1 MISFAQ
7 RAPKRGEGEDA
18 MDQHN
23 PQSALRRRLCCLLGT
38 LPIVAGLAFASG
50 PARAQT
56 YNMKFATQTLN
67 DAQHEYIKVFK
78 REIEKAT
85 NGRIK
90 VGVFPA
96 SQLGGAQ
103 RQSEGL
109 RLGSIEAA
117 DGPAELFVGVDQ
129 RLQGMALAGL
139 FNDLEKSR
147 SQVHLPAVRKA
158 IADIVAEKNLLLIGI
173 TLYDL
178 QSFVFKTPVTTL
190 DGFKGKRIRVL
201 ASDGEQAMVRALGG
215 SSVPM
220 SLPEVLPALQQ
231 GTIDGVNS
239 GHGVFVAFKYYDA
252 APNMLQTNLWAI
264 VSLALVSRVWYDKL
278 PPDLQKAVVDVG
290 RKIEPEIDAYQV
302 KRSKSDTDAWKAKG
316 GKIVTLSPAEQ
327 QEAEKRVIAAI
338 QPILDKNAGLKEFY
352 GKVRA
357 AIQAG
362 K

>member
-1 MISFAQ
+1 M
-7 RAPKRGEGEDA
+7 RKP
-18 MDQHN
+18 H
-23 PQSALRRRLCCLLGT
+23 PQSAMRWRLCGAIGL
-38 LPIVAGLAFASG
+38 IAIAAGLGFGSR
-50 PARAQT
+50 PARAQQT
-56 YNMKFATQTLN
+56 FNMKFATQTLN

-85 NGRIK
+85 SGRIK

-109 RLGSIEAA
+109 RLGSIEGAV
-117 DGPAELFVGVDQ
+117 GPAELFVGVDQ
-129 RLQGMALAGL
+129 RLQGMALGGL
-139 FNDLEKSR
+139 FNDLEKAR
-147 SQVHLPAVRKA
+147 SEVHLPAVRQA
-158 IADIVAEKNLLLIGI
+158 IADIVASKNLLLIGI
-173 TLYDL
+173 VLYDL

-201 ASDGEQAMVRALGG
+201 ASDGEQAMVHALGG

-278 PPDLQKAVVDVG
+278 PPDLQKAVRDVG
-290 RKIEPEIDAYQV
+290 QNIETELDEYQV
-302 KRSKSDTDAWKAKG
+302 KRSKADTEAWTSHG
-316 GKIVTLSPAEQ
+316 GKIVKLSAAEQ
-327 QEAEKRVIAAI
+327 QEAEKRVVDAI
-338 QPILDKNAGLKEFY
+338 QPLLDKSPGLNEFY
-352 GKVRA
+352 GKVKT
-357 AIQAG
+357 AIQASR
-362 K
+362 

>member
-1 MISFAQ
+1 M
-7 RAPKRGEGEDA
+7 RAKHPR
-18 MDQHN
+18 
-23 PQSALRRRLCCLLGT
+23 SAIRWRLCRAIGV
-38 LPIVAGLAFASG
+38 IAIAAGAGLGAS
-50 PARAQT
+50 PVQAQT
-56 YNMKFATQTLN
+56 FNMKFATQTLN

-78 REIEKAT
+78 REIEKVT

-109 RLGSIEAA
+109 RLGSIEGAV
-117 DGPAELFVGVDQ
+117 GPAELFVGVDQ
-129 RLQGMALAGL
+129 RLQGMALSGL

-173 TLYDL
+173 VMYDL
-178 QSFVFKTPVTTL
+178 QSFVFKAPVTTL

-278 PPDLQKAVVDVG
+278 PPDLQQAVRDVG
-290 RKIEPEIDAYQV
+290 QNIEAELDQYQV
-302 KRSKSDTDAWKAKG
+302 KRSQSDTDAWKSHG
-316 GKIVTLSPAEQ
+316 GKIVRLSDAEQ
-327 QEAEKRVIAAI
+327 QEAEKRVVEAI
-338 QPILDKNAGLKEFY
+338 QPLLEKNPGLKDFY
-352 GKVRA
+352 GKVKA
-357 AIQAG
+357 AIAAG
-362 K
+362 H